1 MKSFFQR
8 ITRSAKPAAV
18 SSRKAN
24 RVLSEAEILE
34 QKAKLEA
41 QRTAAAARIRASQ
54 QASVKGPRNRP
65 KSKRDPNN
73 DTKKSTRLFG
83 RLRRK
88 KVDPKIKAE
97 KRKKNAIGPLIRD
110 LLSGEFLT
118 RQGVTQHI
126 PYLIFV
132 SGLFVAYIAMGY
144 QFERIEREKVK
155 TKQHLEEL
163 SAAFKTIQADFET
176 RLQQSSVEKNIA
188 ALGLEQP
195 TESPFL
201 LEQRNQQQP

>member
-8 ITRSAKPAAV
+8 ITGSTKPADTTGH
-18 SSRKAN
+18 KAN
-24 RVLSEAEILE
+24 RVLSDTEIQE

-41 QRTAAAARIRASQ
+41 QRATAAARLRASQ
-54 QASVKGPRNRP
+54 QARVEGPRNRP
-65 KSKRDPNN
+65 KSKRDPSN

-97 KRKKNAIGPLIRD
+97 KRKKNAIGPVIRD

-155 TKQHLEEL
+155 TKRHLEEL